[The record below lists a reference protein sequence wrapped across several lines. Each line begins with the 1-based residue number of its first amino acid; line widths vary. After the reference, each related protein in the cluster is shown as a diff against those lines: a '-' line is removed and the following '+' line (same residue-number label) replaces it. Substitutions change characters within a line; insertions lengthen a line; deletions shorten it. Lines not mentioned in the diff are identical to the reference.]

1 MPEKTLVPSEKQI
14 PKKQIMGYETQGR
27 TQNRRRMNINND
39 KIIKL
44 GLKQINFIIWIR
56 YFYFLNFRC
65 LSYNYKS
72 T

>member
-27 TQNRRRMNINND
+27 TQSRRRMNINND

-44 GLKQINFIIWIR
+44 GLKQINFII
-56 YFYFLNFRC
+56 
-65 LSYNYKS
+65 
-72 T
+72 